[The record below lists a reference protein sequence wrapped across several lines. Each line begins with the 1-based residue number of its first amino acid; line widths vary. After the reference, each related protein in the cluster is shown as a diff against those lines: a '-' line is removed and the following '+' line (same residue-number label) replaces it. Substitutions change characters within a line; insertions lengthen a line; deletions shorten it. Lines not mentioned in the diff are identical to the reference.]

1 MNISFISALFYT
13 GWNINFASISS
24 AFPAS
29 SVIVSGTE
37 TFTPF
42 AVASLIEED
51 AGV

>member
-24 AFPAS
+24 DLPAS
-29 SVIVSGTE
+29 IVIVSAVE
-37 TFTPF
+37 TFTLF
-42 AVASLIEED
+42 AVASLIAED